1 MTSEAFFDLL
11 SARGERAGIPIPTEA
26 RGQLWTYVRLLSQWN
41 KTINLTALA
50 LSPLTSETVDRLL
63 IEPIAAARMAGTFS
77 GSWVD
82 VGSGGGSPA
91 IPFKIVQPEAVLT
104 MVESRTRKAVFLREV
119 VRTLELSG
127 ASVVEDR
134 FEKFAM
140 SFPPQTVD
148 LITVRAVRIDEE
160 LSQSARR
167 LLTSGGRLF
176 LFHSKTSV
184 SEAPAGFLAES
195 QVSLATE
202 GEGQLSIFR
211 PMFHVEH
218 SD

>member
-1 MTSEAFFDLL
+1 MTSETFFQLL
-11 SARGERAGIPIPTEA
+11 SARAEKAGIPIPTEA

-41 KTINLTALA
+41 KTINLTALP
-50 LSPLTSETVDRLL
+50 LSPLTSETIDRLL

-91 IPFKIVQPEAVLT
+91 IPFKIVQPAAVLT
-104 MVESRTRKAVFLREV
+104 MVESRARKAVFLREV

-127 ASVVEDR
+127 ASVVESR

-148 LITVRAVRIDEE
+148 LITVRAVRVDKE
-160 LSQSARR
+160 LSLSARR

-176 LFHSKTSV
+176 LFHSKTSG
-184 SEAPAGFLAES
+184 SEAPPGFLATT

-202 GEGQLSIFR
+202 GERQLSIFT
-211 PMFHVEH
+211 PMFHVEQ